1 MLSQYKS
8 DLSEIFNDG
17 AMNSS
22 TLDLILLG
30 MAENITSASLIFPH
44 SCFLGALLNE
54 FEEMENDHDR
64 LECIKSALQFHKVC
78 WSENMVQSRQRVV
91 FVALLEPQKRW
102 VTIGI
107 DQTELVH
114 FILGMDTDEEEGQ
127 VSTWPALMRL
137 VCCFRRLFWHEIS
150 EPQCIFSVPG
160 IPLLG
165 NMCGLLAVENVRN
178 FAIGQPSPCVS
189 DFREI
194 GEIRVDMGAFYFL
207 GHSILESCR
216 IRKRKQGH
224 EEGASSN
231 MTVSREKKER
241 GVIDLTTEVEAKLSE
256 GQCLLCS
263 SIEGAFLFRFP
274 LTYHDF

>member
-54 FEEMENDHDR
+54 FEKMDNDHDR
-64 LECIKSALQFHKVC
+64 LECIKSSLQFHKIC

-107 DQTELVH
+107 DQTKLVH
-114 FILGMDTDEEEGQ
+114 VILGMDTDEEEGQ

-150 EPQCIFSVPG
+150 EPLCIFSVPG
-160 IPLLG
+160 IPLSG
-165 NMCGLLAVENVRN
+165 NMCGLLAVENARN
-178 FAIGQPSPCVS
+178 FAIGSPSIS

-194 GEIRVDMGAFYFL
+194 DEIRVDMGAFYFL
-207 GHSILESCR
+207 GHSILGSCR

-231 MTVSREKKER
+231 MTGSREKKEK
-241 GVIDLTTEVEAKLSE
+241 GCIDLTTAVEAKLSE
-256 GQCLLCS
+256 GQCVLCS
-263 SIEGAFLFRFP
+263 SIEGAFFVSISAD
-274 LTYHDF
+274 LT